1 MKTDRQRQV
10 LASSGY
16 LELGML
22 DDAAMV
28 LEEIT
33 LADKTRSEVLGARVG
48 IYQVGHGRAF
58 TSLSGL

>member
-1 MKTDRQRQV
+1 MKTDRQRHF

-33 LADKTRSEVLGARVG
+33 LADKTRSEVLGARG
-48 IYQVGHGRAF
+48 IYQVSHGRAF